1 MFRKTAFLEPGSL
14 LIQITVLLTSLGE
27 KKCHDLE
34 MSTVLDR
41 TTLRYKY
48 VGFVD
53 SYRSTIEVF
62 NLG

>member
-1 MFRKTAFLEPGSL
+1 MEPGSL
-14 LIQITVLLTSLGE
+14 LIQITVLLTSLGKK

-53 SYRSTIEVF
+53 SYWSTIEVF